1 MGFLNLT
8 PDNNSES
15 LTIQSRTT
23 IPKASERGDELQ
35 ERSEPFLTSPIFYPV
50 LT

>member
-15 LTIQSRTT
+15 STTQSRMM
-23 IPKASERGDELQ
+23 ILKAIERDKELQ
-35 ERSEPFLTSPIFYPV
+35 ERSEPFPTWPVFYPV